1 MALLSCRTSGS
12 SPLHLRLPTNN
23 ISLERAIELKGKRGE
38 AAATDSYQLA
48 DSCHKTVH
56 NIKIMSP
63 VRVMKGKVMTDM
75 IKVLAIDDEDTVQ
88 SILTVFINRYLDTKG
103 VESSVKMLN
112 DPVQGLFE
120 LTTQGDQYDAILL
133 DVRLPKLTGDEIY
146 SSLIHVNPEL
156 LERVIFVTGY
166 PDDLTDRFP
175 DMDLKILQKPFRYQ
189 DFMEKLNTVLKPN

>member
-1 MALLSCRTSGS
+1 
-12 SPLHLRLPTNN
+12 
-23 ISLERAIELKGKRGE
+23 
-38 AAATDSYQLA
+38 
-48 DSCHKTVH
+48 
-56 NIKIMSP
+56 MSD
-63 VRVMKGKVMTDM
+63 V

-88 SILTVFINRYLDTKG
+88 SILAAFLNRYFGEKG
-103 VESSVKMLN
+103 LESSIKTLS

-120 LTTQGDQYDAILL
+120 LTTQGNQYSVILL

-175 DMDLKILQKPFRYQ
+175 DMDLNILQKPFRYQ
-189 DFMEKLNTVLKPN
+189 NFTEKLNEILMPD

>member
-1 MALLSCRTSGS
+1 
-12 SPLHLRLPTNN
+12 
-23 ISLERAIELKGKRGE
+23 
-38 AAATDSYQLA
+38 
-48 DSCHKTVH
+48 
-56 NIKIMSP
+56 MSD
-63 VRVMKGKVMTDM
+63 V

-88 SILTVFINRYLDTKG
+88 SILAAFINRYLEEKG
-103 VESSVKMLN
+103 VQSSTKILS

-120 LTTQGDQYDAILL
+120 LTTRGDQYNAILL

-175 DMDLKILQKPFRYQ
+175 DMDLEILQKPFRYQ
-189 DFMEKLNTVLKPN
+189 DFTEKLNTVLQLG